1 MVISNSITSLK
12 IRLKPN
18 FSPPLVVK
26 QPQVMSSP
34 RTNPAII
41 AIINIVKSPDMT
53 SALAPDH
60 TPEIS
65 NSPETN
71 STHGRMIAKML
82 TRKCGRIL

>member
-1 MVISNSITSLK
+1 M
-12 IRLKPN
+12 RLNPR

-26 QPQVMSSP
+26 QPQLMSSP
-34 RTNPAII
+34 RTNPAVM
-41 AIINIVKSPDMT
+41 AIINIVKSPDMIK
-53 SALAPDH
+53 ALAPDH

-65 NSPETN
+65 NNPATN